1 MNQQRLCFIGGGN
14 MATSLVGG
22 LLANGYDASNIIVC
36 DIDENKLAD
45 LSRRFGIATTDD
57 GGVAICGADS
67 VILAVKPQIMQLA
80 CEQLVNSASIPEC
93 LFISIAAG
101 IREAAIDRWLGG
113 NRAVVR
119 CMPNTPALV
128 QLGATGLY
136 ANPRVSEVQKMAAQ
150 DILDAVGIT
159 VWVEQESALDAVT
172 AISGSGPAYFFYF
185 IELLQQAGEGLGLS
199 EETARLLAKRTALGA
214 ASMAQQGDVVKLRTQ
229 VTSKGGTT
237 EQAILSFQKNGLA
250 SLFKDATKAAHDRS
264 EELARELENQL

>member
-22 LLANGYDASNIIVC
+22 LLANDHDASNIIVC
-36 DIDENKLAD
+36 DIDKNKLAD
-45 LSRRFGIATTDD
+45 LSRRFAIATTDD
-57 GGVAICGADS
+57 SGTAVSGADC
-67 VILAVKPQIMQLA
+67 VILAVKPQVMRLA

-101 IREAAIDRWLGG
+101 IRETAIDRWLGG

-119 CMPNTPALV
+119 CMPNMPALV
-128 QLGATGLY
+128 QLGATGLF
-136 ANPRVSEVQKMAAQ
+136 ANPRVSEEQKMAAQ

-159 VWVEQESALDAVT
+159 VWVEQESDLDAVT

-185 IELLQQAGEGLGLS
+185 IELLQQAGEALGLS
-199 EETARLLAKRTALGA
+199 QETAQLLANRTALGA

-250 SLFKDATKAAHDRS
+250 SLFKDATEAARDRS
-264 EELARELENQL
+264 EDLARELENQH